1 MIRKLLLSKSL
12 FLKTAQSLSKKS
24 YNLSTEFLCLGMFF
38 ICFANYGQSASSYC
52 FTSSNTAYSP
62 LGNSSTTAP
71 NSNSGD
77 DDAISNTI
85 TLPFTFLFGGTE
97 YTQVKV
103 SSNGWLSFTNLG
115 TISPNVNYTNTPA
128 NAGSLKPLLMPLW
141 DDLKNNSGEA
151 IKYLVSG
158 TGTNRIF
165 KVEWTGQRWDFQ
177 SNNNVISFQIWLY
190 ESTNVIEYRYSNGS
204 GTNNPTN
211 ASATIGIYDGN
222 NTYLTLN
229 NSSTTPSPQPGSGTA
244 DSSNFTFNINTKPA
258 NNQVYTF
265 TPQAP
270 STQAGTG
277 SISFCQNFSNTQTVS
292 VKAGQYVI
300 VDVIKGYKYTFSI
313 PDVFSSFNENLT
325 ILDTS
330 NKNLSP
336 PYNATG
342 PTGTS
347 IVWPASF
354 SGQVKV
360 LLSSSC
366 ANSGATGGTMT
377 LVQNSIGNG
386 QDSRTAAGNNTWIG
400 HVYQAGGETPEPFTD
415 ATKYAG
421 YYTIP
426 TETFDTDF
434 GGNYTCFPV
443 FSNGTQR
450 ASIYTEGF
458 AVRYRM
464 NSTREAGCYFIKIT
478 GDDGVRLTINN
489 STTPVF
495 NRWQEQGAT
504 TYDYVLVNVPAN
516 PTFTLDYYENAGDN
530 RVSFDIKKFDPSAN
544 KIYDKTT
551 NLTTLNFCNGGN
563 PGIIGGSFQYNSGDE
578 TMPNP
583 YINFLWYVST
593 NGGTSYSLAPGTNNL
608 RTYTPPA
615 LGANTTT
622 SDVVYLYKRIA
633 TINTSTVP
641 GATCTFAESN
651 IVTIINSPAVVITG
665 QPQPLII
672 CEGQTGS
679 FTVATSNTNATY
691 QWQYANNTA
700 GPWTN
705 TNSVTELTGHN
716 TNKLTLSNAPLSYN
730 SFYLRCVVTNGACF
744 LTSNTPQLTVN
755 PTPSIPTVVN
765 SKNITCTLTKGSID
779 LSGLPSGSWTITQSG
794 TTGATI
800 NGSGTTY
807 TVSNLSSGNYQFSVK
822 SGNCTSNSTN
832 NIIIS
837 DQSSTTWDGSTW
849 SAGLPDATK
858 NVIFASAY
866 PITTDIDACAC
877 TVNSGVN
884 IVIPSGHT
892 LNVKNAVN
900 VLGTGS
906 LTFNNNASLIQDPNT
921 TVNSNIGSI
930 IYKRNTA
937 PVRQRDFTYW
947 SAPVSNFTLYNL
959 SPATEYRMYRRY
971 EPTTGWV
978 SIYNGTATMTP
989 GVGYIVRAPET
1000 NSATVA
1006 SVYPASFVGVPNNGD
1021 VTVTPIA
1028 NLWNL
1033 VGNPYPSA
1041 LDAVKFIKANTAG
1054 ANPTIV
1060 GTLYFWTHNT
1070 PPAFSDPAQPNR
1082 YFYTTDDYAVFN
1094 LSGTV
1099 ATGFVTTAT
1108 EAPSDKNPANNAP
1121 TGNIASGQAFFL
1133 KALTTNPIIFNNNM
1147 RIAGADN
1154 SQFFKTTNS
1163 NETKDRLWLNFT
1175 NEKGAFKQLLVGYFD
1190 GATNTWDNNYD
1201 AATFSVN
1208 PYIDFYSV
1216 DEKRKLTIQGRA
1228 VPFENT
1234 DLVPLGYKST
1244 IIGEFTISIDHVEG
1258 IFNQQALY
1266 LEDKTTGVIH
1276 NLSTK
1281 DYTFSTEI
1289 GTFTERFVL
1298 RYTDKTLGNGD
1309 FENIED
1315 GILISV
1321 KNKIINVLSSKENI
1335 KNVTIF
1341 DVTGKTLYS
1350 KNKVSNTE
1358 LQIQNLQSG
1367 NQVLLVKVTLDNGA
1381 TVTRKII
1388 FQ

>member
-1 MIRKLLLSKSL
+1 MKKLLLSKSS
-12 FLKTAQSLSKKS
+12 FLKFSDYFSQKS
-24 YNLSTEFLCLGMFF
+24 YNLSTKLLCFGMFF
-38 ICFANYGQSASSYC
+38 ICFTNYGQSASSYC
-52 FTSSNTAYSP
+52 FTRSTDPYISLTGTTSANGMPATA
-62 LGNSSTTAP
+62 T
-71 NSNSGD
+71 

-85 TLPFTFLFGGTE
+85 TIPFTFTFGAAE
-97 YTQVKV
+97 YTQIKI
-103 SSNGWLSFTNLG
+103 SNNGWLTFGATTDSQ
-115 TISPNVNYTNTPA
+115 YENTSA
-128 NAGSLKPLLMPLW
+128 NAESSKPILFPFW
-141 DDLKNNSGEA
+141 DDLRYSANNQP
-151 IKYLVSG
+151 KYIT
-158 TGTNRIF
+158 TGTTPNRIF
-165 KVEWTGQRWDFQ
+165 KAEWIQQFFFSGGSGDA
-177 SNNNVISFQIWLY
+177 ISFQVWLY
-190 ESTNVIEYRYSNGS
+190 EGSNKIEYRYKQG
-204 GTNNPTN
+204 N
-211 ASATIGIYDGN
+211 ASPGTIGASIGIFDSN
-222 NTYLTLN
+222 STYLTLN
-229 NSSTTPSPQPGSGTA
+229 NATANPTAQTST
-244 DSSNFTFNINTKPA
+244 FTTNINTRPLSD
-258 NNQVYTF
+258 QVYTF
-265 TPQAP
+265 TPPAP
-270 STQAGTG
+270 STLAG
-277 SISFCQNFSNTQTVS
+277 SISFCQDFTNTQTAS
-292 VKAGQYVI
+292 VKAGQYVL
-300 VDVIKGYKYTFSI
+300 VDVIRGYKYTFSI
-313 PDVFSSFNENLT
+313 PDVFSGFNENLT
-325 ILDTS
+325 ILDAS

-354 SGQVKV
+354 SGQIKV

-377 LVQNSIGNG
+377 LVQNSIGNTL
-386 QDSRTAAGNNTWIG
+386 DLPTSAGTNTWIG
-400 HVYQAGGETPEPFTD
+400 HIYNAGGATPEPFAD

-421 YYTIP
+421 YYAIP

-434 GGNYTCFPV
+434 GGNAACIPV
-443 FSNGTQR
+443 FSNGVQR
-450 ASIYTEGF
+450 ASMYAEGF

-478 GDDGVRLTINN
+478 GDDGVRLSINN
-489 STTPVF
+489 STIPVF

-504 TYDYVLVNVPAN
+504 TYDYVLVNLPAN

-530 RVSFDIKKFDPSAN
+530 RVSFDIKKFDPTVN

-563 PGIIGGSFQYNSGDE
+563 PGIIDGSFQYNSGDE

-593 NGGTSYSLAPGTNNL
+593 NGGTSYSPAPGTNNL
-608 RTYTPPA
+608 RTYTPQP
-615 LGANTTT
+615 LGTNTTT

-679 FTVATSNTNATY
+679 FTVTTSNTNATY

-765 SKNITCTLTKGSID
+765 SKNITCTLTKGSVD

-832 NIIIS
+832 NITIS

-866 PITTDIDACAC
+866 PITTDMSACAC
-877 TVNSGVN
+877 TVNSGVTI
-884 IVIPSGHT
+884 IVPSGHT
-892 LNVKNAVN
+892 LNVKNAVT

-906 LTFNNNASLIQDPNT
+906 LTFNNNASLVQDPNT
-921 TVNSNIGSI
+921 TVNNNTGSI
-930 IYKRNTA
+930 TYKRNTT
-937 PVRQRDFTYW
+937 PVRRRDFTYW
-947 SAPVSNFTLYNL
+947 SAPVSGFMLYDL
-959 SPATEYRMYRRY
+959 SPATDYRMFQKYD
-971 EPTTGWV
+971 PDTGWV
-978 SIYNGTATMTP
+978 SIINGNGAMIK

-1000 NSATVA
+1000 NSNTVG
-1006 SVYPASFVGVPNNGD
+1006 SIYPASFVGVPNNGD
-1021 VTVTPIA
+1021 VNVIPVPTK
-1028 NLWNL
+1028 WNL

-1041 LDAVKFIKANTAG
+1041 LDATEFIKQNTQNG
-1054 ANPTIV
+1054 NNIE
-1060 GTLYFWTHNT
+1060 GTLYFWTHNS
-1070 PPAFSDPAQPNR
+1070 PPAFIDPANPNR
-1082 YFYTTDDYAVFN
+1082 YFYTADDYAVFN

-1099 ATGFVTTAT
+1099 ATR
-1108 EAPSDKNPANNAP
+1108 EAKTDPTPGDPFDNIP
-1121 TGNIASGQAFFL
+1121 TGNIASGQSFFV
-1133 KALTTNPIIFNNNM
+1133 KALTANLIKFNNTM
-1147 RIAGADN
+1147 RFSGADN
-1154 SQFFKTTNS
+1154 SKFFKATTS
-1163 NETKDRLWLNFT
+1163 NTTKDRLWLNFK
-1175 NEKGAFKQLLVGYFD
+1175 NEEGAFKQILVAYLD
-1190 GATNTWDNNYD
+1190 GATNSWDNNYD
-1201 AATFSVN
+1201 SKIFTTN
-1208 PYIDFYSV
+1208 PYIDFYSI
-1216 DEKRKLTIQGRA
+1216 DETRRLAIQGRA
-1228 VPFENT
+1228 LPFEDT
-1234 DLVPLGYKST
+1234 DQIPLGYRSAIK
-1244 IIGEFTISIDHVEG
+1244 GDFTIAIDHVEG
-1258 IFNQQALY
+1258 LFNQQVIF

-1276 NLSTK
+1276 NLNTAN
-1281 DYTFSTEI
+1281 YTFKTEI
-1289 GTFTERFVL
+1289 GTFADRFVL
-1298 RYTDKTLGNGD
+1298 RYTDKTLGTGD
-1309 FENIED
+1309 FENIKD

-1321 KNKIINVLSSKENI
+1321 KNKTVNVLSSKENI

-1341 DVTGKTLYS
+1341 DITGKTLYS

-1358 LQIQNLQSG
+1358 LQIQNLPSS
-1367 NQVLLVKVTLDNGA
+1367 NQVLLVKVTLDNDF
-1381 TVTRKII
+1381 TTTRKII

>member
-1 MIRKLLLSKSL
+1 MMKKLLLSKSL
-12 FLKTAQSLSKKS
+12 FLKFSDYSSKKTS
-24 YNLSTEFLCLGMFF
+24 NSGLKFLCLGMFF
-38 ICFANYGQSASSYC
+38 IYSMNYGQSASSYC
-52 FTSSNTAYSP
+52 FT
-62 LGNSSTTAP
+62 GSTEPYISLTGATSANGMP
-71 NSNSGD
+71 AAAT
-77 DDAISNTI
+77 DDAISTTI
-85 TLPFTFLFGGTE
+85 TIPFTFTFGAAE
-97 YTQVKV
+97 YTQIKI
-103 SSNGWLSFTNLG
+103 SNNGWLTFGATADSQ
-115 TISPNVNYTNTPA
+115 YDNTLA
-128 NAGSLKPLLMPLW
+128 NAESSKPILFPFW
-141 DDLKNNSGEA
+141 DDLRYSTNNQP
-151 IKYLVSG
+151 KYIT
-158 TGTNRIF
+158 TGTTPNRIF
-165 KVEWTGQRWDFQ
+165 KAEWIQQFFFSGGSGDA
-177 SNNNVISFQIWLY
+177 ISFQVWLY
-190 ESTNVIEYRYSNGS
+190 EGSNKIEYRYKQG
-204 GTNNPTN
+204 
-211 ASATIGIYDGN
+211 SATPGAITASIGIFDSN
-222 NTYLTLN
+222 STYLTLN
-229 NSSTTPSPQPGSGTA
+229 NATA
-244 DSSNFTFNINTKPA
+244 NPTAQTSTFNTSINTRPLSD
-258 NNQVYTF
+258 QVYTF
-265 TPQAP
+265 TPPAP
-270 STQAGTG
+270 STLAG
-277 SISFCQNFSNTQTVS
+277 SISFCQDFTNTQTAS
-292 VKAGQYVI
+292 VKAGQYVL

-313 PDVFSSFNENLT
+313 PDVFSAFNENLT
-325 ILDTS
+325 ILDAS

-342 PTGTS
+342 PNGTS

-354 SGQVKV
+354 SGQIKV

-377 LVQNSIGNG
+377 LVQNSIGNTL
-386 QDSRTAAGNNTWIG
+386 DLPTAAGTNTWIG
-400 HVYQAGGETPEPFTD
+400 HIYNAGGATPEPFTD

-421 YYTIP
+421 NYTIP

-434 GGNYTCFPV
+434 GGNAACIPV
-443 FSNGTQR
+443 FSNGVQR
-450 ASIYTEGF
+450 ASMYAEGF

-478 GDDGVRLTINN
+478 GDDGVRLSINN
-489 STTPVF
+489 NATPVF

-504 TYDYVLVNVPAN
+504 TYDYVLVNLPAN

-530 RVSFDIKKFDPSAN
+530 RVSFDIKKFDPTAN
-544 KIYDKTT
+544 KIYDQATNTT
-551 NLTTLNFCNGGN
+551 TVNFCNGGT

-608 RTYTPPA
+608 RTYTPQA
-615 LGANTTT
+615 LGTNNTT

-641 GATCTFAESN
+641 GASCTFAESN
-651 IVTIINSPAVVITG
+651 IVTITNSPAVVITS
-665 QPQPLII
+665 QPQPLIV

-691 QWQYANNTA
+691 QWQYASNTA

-705 TNSVTELTGHN
+705 TNPITELAGHN
-716 TNKLTLSNAPLSYN
+716 TNKLTISNAPLGYN
-730 SFYLRCVVTNGACF
+730 NFYLRCVITNGACS
-744 LTSNTPQLTVN
+744 LPSSTPQLTVN
-755 PTPSIPTVVN
+755 PTPSIPTVVT
-765 SKNITCTLTKGSID
+765 SKNISCTLAKGSVD

-807 TVSNLSSGNYQFSVK
+807 TVSNLSSGNYQFSVR
-822 SGNCTSNSTN
+822 SGNCTSNLTN
-832 NIIIS
+832 NVIIS

-858 NVIFASAY
+858 NVIFTSTY
-866 PITTDIDACAC
+866 LITSDMSACAC
-877 TVNSGVN
+877 TVNSGVHI
-884 IVIPSGHT
+884 IVPSGKT
-892 LNVKNAVN
+892 LNVKNAVT

-906 LTFNNNASLIQDPNT
+906 LTFNNTASLVQDPNT
-921 TVNSNIGSI
+921 TVNSNVGSI

-947 SAPVSNFTLYNL
+947 SAPVSNFTLFNL
-959 SPATEYRMYRRY
+959 SPNTEYRMYRRY

-1000 NSATVA
+1000 NSATVG

-1021 VTVTPIA
+1021 VTVTPVA
-1028 NLWNL
+1028 ALWNL

-1070 PPAFSDPAQPNR
+1070 LPAFNDPTQPNR

-1094 LSGTV
+1094 LSGTI
-1099 ATGFVTTAT
+1099 ATGFITTST
-1108 EAPSDKNPANNAP
+1108 EAPSDKNSANNAP
-1121 TGNIASGQAFFL
+1121 TGNIASGQGFFL
-1133 KALTTNPIIFNNNM
+1133 KALTTNPIIFNNSM
-1147 RIAGADN
+1147 RVVGADN

-1201 AATFSVN
+1201 ATTFSVN
-1208 PYIDFYSV
+1208 PYIDFYSI
-1216 DEKRKLTIQGRA
+1216 DETRKLTIQGRA

-1244 IIGEFTISIDHVEG
+1244 IAGEFTISIDHVEG
-1258 IFNQQALY
+1258 LFNQQAIY
-1266 LEDKTTGVIH
+1266 LEDKTTGIIH
-1276 NLSTK
+1276 NLNTK
-1281 DYTFSTEI
+1281 DYIFNTET
-1289 GTFTERFVL
+1289 GTFPDRFVL
-1298 RYTDKTLGNGD
+1298 RYTNKTLGTGD

-1321 KNKIINVLSSKENI
+1321 KNKVINIISSKENI
-1335 KNVTIF
+1335 KEITIF
-1341 DVTGKTLYS
+1341 DITGKTLYN
-1350 KNKVSNTE
+1350 KTKVSNTE
-1358 LQIQNLQSG
+1358 LQIQNLPSR
-1367 NQVLLVKVTLDNGA
+1367 NQVLLVKVTLDNDF
-1381 TVTRKII
+1381 TTTRKII